1 VAPPAAVAPGDTTPA
16 TGHNKFGFTFER
28 YGPRVP
34 AVVISPW
41 IRKNVVDHRL
51 YDHASIPATVGKLF
65 GLSSMTA
72 RDAAAN
78 TVLPLLSLDSARGD
92 APTTLPSPASPAAG
106 AQAMAIAPAAAYSQA
121 VASRPND
128 SVNDGNLPVVLHAAM
143 RQDIELSP
151 PEQRKAIISK
161 VAAIRTRSEAA
172 SYLASVSAKRNMAE
186 GLTK

>member
-1 VAPPAAVAPGDTTPA
+1 MPA
-16 TGHNKFGFTFER
+16 TGHNKFGFTFAQ

-41 IRKNVVDHRL
+41 IPKNVVDHRL

-65 GLSSMTA
+65 GLNSMTA
-72 RDAAAN
+72 RDASAN
-78 TVLPLLSLDSARGD
+78 TVLALLSLDSARGD
-92 APTTLPSPASPAAG
+92 APTTLPSPAGGSAAAG
-106 AQAMAIAPAAAYSQA
+106 AFAMAIAPAAAYSQP

-151 PEQRKAIISK
+151 PDQREAIIRK
-161 VAAIRTRSEAA
+161 VATIKTRSEAA

-186 GLTK
+186 GLAK